1 MKITEIVTAI
11 IAGAIAAL
19 VSSYIAYKQAKK
31 LLTKI
36 NYRKSATGR
45 WEMPSRAMKV
55 NRKGD
60 YIWTF
65 NN

>member
-1 MKITEIVTAI
+1 MKILNFVTPV
-11 IAGAIAAL
+11 IAGAIVAS
-19 VSSYIAYKQAKK
+19 VSSYIAYKQTKK

-45 WEMPSRAMKV
+45 WETPSHAMKI

-60 YIWTF
+60 YIWMF